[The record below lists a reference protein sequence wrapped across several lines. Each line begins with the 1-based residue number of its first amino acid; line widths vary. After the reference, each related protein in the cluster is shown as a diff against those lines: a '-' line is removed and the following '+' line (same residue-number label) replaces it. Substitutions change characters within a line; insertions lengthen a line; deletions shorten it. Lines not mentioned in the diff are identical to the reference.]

1 MQSSE
6 IKPTEFYAEQN
17 KELAQDFKLSRGFD
31 RDINDVQ
38 AMYEQKLFSLQEL
51 LDCFESLEPELIRLI
66 KAPNYIGWHS
76 IVLSLTVGIGLKL
89 L

>member
-1 MQSSE
+1 
-6 IKPTEFYAEQN
+6 
-17 KELAQDFKLSRGFD
+17 
-31 RDINDVQ
+31 
-38 AMYEQKLFSLQEL
+38 MYEQKLFSLQEL